1 MRYQRAET
9 IVSGILDVVQQQ
21 LTGGTL
27 QQIAQQA
34 GVDPNVAQRAVNV
47 ALPMILGG
55 MAQHAQQPQN
65 AEAIHA
71 EADKFGNPQALFGNL
86 SGALGGLADRGGLM
100 GKILGGG
107 EDRIATAVANAVG
120 IDKAKA
126 TQLMQMLIPI
136 VMSAI
141 ALRKNQQGL
150 APQQVP
156 AELQQAQQQAQ
167 QQSAKPGGVLGSLI
181 GDVLDRGGP
190 RA

>member
-1 MRYQRAET
+1 M
-9 IVSGILDVVQQQ
+9 SGILDVVQQQ

-55 MAQHAQQPQN
+55 MAQHTQQPQN
-65 AEAIHA
+65 AAAIHS
-71 EADKFGNPQALFGNL
+71 EADKFANPQALFGNL
-86 SGALGGLADRGGLM
+86 SGALGGLADGGGLA

-107 EDRIATAVANAVG
+107 EDQIASAVASAVG
-120 IDKAKA
+120 LDKAKA
-126 TQLMQMLIPI
+126 MQLVQMVIPI

-141 ALRKNQQGL
+141 AVRKNQQGL
-150 APQQVP
+150 APHQVP
-156 AELQQAQQQAQ
+156 GELQQAQQQAQ
-167 QQSAKPGGVLGSLI
+167 QQSSKPGGVLGSVI
-181 GDVLDRGGP
+181 GDVLNREGP